1 MTATLQLDLD
11 LAEAAEDDRASECVT
26 VGAPVHDARFD
37 RPRHPPAGPMAL
49 AAPLS
54 AIKGSGD

>member
-1 MTATLQLDLD
+1 MDRHPGLD
-11 LAEAAEDDRASECVT
+11 LAVAAEDDDRASACVA